1 MSGNTLRFCVL
12 PASDVAASAAFYA
25 ALGCAERGVDGDRW
39 AGLAS
44 EYVALSLCGPTD
56 PKRPSR
62 PAFAVVVDDV
72 PAALAEALEAGGP
85 ALPGTEGGGA
95 LPPSPAGPPHLGAA
109 RPAGRGPGGVV
120 PPPAPRVG
128 GRWASL

>member
-1 MSGNTLRFCVL
+1 MSGNTVRFCVL
-12 PASDVAASAAFYA
+12 PVSDVAASAAFYA

-56 PKRPSR
+56 PRRPAR

-72 PAALAEALEAGGP
+72 PAARWRRPSRPVGGP
-85 ALPGTEGGGA
+85 CPGPKGA
-95 LPPSPAGPPHLGAA
+95 GS
-109 RPAGRGPGGVV
+109 
-120 PPPAPRVG
+120 
-128 GRWASL
+128 S

>member
-12 PASDVAASAAFYA
+12 PVSDVAASAAFYA
-25 ALGCAERGVDGDRW
+25 ARGCAERGVDGDRW

-62 PAFAVVVDDV
+62 PAFAVVVNNV
-72 PAALAEALEAGGP
+72 PAALAEALEAGGR
-85 ALPGTEGGGA
+85 ALPGTEGGGVQLA
-95 LPPSPAGPPHLGAA
+95 DPGGGRGGRGG
-109 RPAGRGPGGVV
+109 RPAGRGRAGE
-120 PPPAPRVG
+120 
-128 GRWASL
+128 

>member
-12 PASDVAASAAFYA
+12 PVSDVAASAAFYA

-44 EYVALSLCGPTD
+44 EYVALSLCGPAD

-62 PAFAVVVDDV
+62 PAFAVMVDDV
-72 PAALAEALEAGGP
+72 PAALAEAIEAGGR
-85 ALPGTEGGGA
+85 ALPGTEGGGVQ
-95 LPPSPAGPPHLGAA
+95 LTDPDGNHIMLVE
-109 RPAGRGPGGVV
+109 RPAGRVR
-120 PPPAPRVG
+120 ARE
-128 GRWASL
+128 